1 MAWRSPDLTP
11 MDFLLWGFVKDS
23 VYVPPLQTILHEL
36 KTRLREACAKIDHE
50 ILRNM
55 WLEVDFGL
63 MLLELLVAF
72 TLSCI
77 NWSFSSYVF

>member
-1 MAWRSPDLTP
+1 MAWTSPDLTP

-36 KTRLREACAKIDHE
+36 KTRIREACAKIDHE

-55 WLEVDFGL
+55 WLEVDYRFDVARATGGVHI
-63 MLLELLVAF
+63 EL
-72 TLSCI
+72 
-77 NWSFSSYVF
+77 Y